1 MDDYDDDYE
10 NDLDEYDDDEEDL
23 DDEEDF
29 DDDIDDYGDDEIDE
43 DRLRELEELGSLD
56 GQQDGISGSWYTGY
70 GMSVEDLDDLSD
82 EEKDAYESGYSAGF
96 GASGGWDNH

>member
-10 NDLDEYDDDEEDL
+10 NDFDDEYDEDD
-23 DDEEDF
+23 EDF
-29 DDDIDDYGDDEIDE
+29 DGDMDDYGDDEINE

-96 GASGGWDNH
+96 GASGGWDNR